1 LTGDRAGL
9 HQRREMKMTIQDRRW
24 SQWLWRALLQG
35 TADAIPGVTAEPPA
49 WLAARAMRCA
59 PPLAVVAALGG
70 RADAATAA
78 RGAQIALFCRYMLSR
93 QLQAMRWLQEA
104 GIAVVAM
111 KGLAAAL
118 ADWPQPAQRIG
129 GDLDLL
135 VRRAD
140 LAAIVAL
147 FARRGFRFGGVLKS
161 RWGFMS
167 DASYLPF
174 HSPDGVCNIDL
185 HIEPDS
191 YPLHLGLDAAAV
203 FAGARRATS
212 NGLCIAIPAAEH
224 SLLIAVANLAKDKF
238 APASARKL
246 IDIARLLQGA
256 AALDWAQIERRA
268 RRARLILPLRTA
280 LSLAVALGVSSRA
293 VPAPWAMPPGGPR
306 GLAWRDL
313 LQRWQAFDDAPAP
326 LPSLLARE
334 WLLSA
339 SPAVAARLALRRLR
353 GLVAPRSGVPPPAA
367 GDPALLSTVEE

>member
-1 LTGDRAGL
+1 
-9 HQRREMKMTIQDRRW
+9 MTIQDRRW
-24 SQWLWRALLQG
+24 SQWLWRALLHG
-35 TADAIPGVTAEPPA
+35 AADVLPDGAAAPPA

-59 PPLAVVAALGG
+59 PPLVVLAALGG
-70 RADAATAA
+70 HADAATAA

-93 QLQAMRWLQEA
+93 QLQAMRWLEEA

-161 RWGFMS
+161 RWGFLS

-185 HIEPDS
+185 HVEPDS
-191 YPLHLGLDAAAV
+191 YPLHRGLDAAAV
-203 FAGARRATS
+203 FAGARRATC
-212 NGLCIAIPAAEH
+212 NGLGIAIPAAEH

-238 APASARKL
+238 TPGGARKL
-246 IDIARLLQGA
+246 IDIARLLRCA

-268 RRARLILPLRTA
+268 RRARLTLPLRTA
-280 LSLAVALGVSSRA
+280 LSLAVALGLPPMG
-293 VPAPWAMPPGGPR
+293 VPACWTAPPGGLAGLR

-313 LQRWQAFDDAPAP
+313 LQRWQAFDDGPAP
-326 LPSLLARE
+326 LPVLLRRE

-367 GDPALLSTVEE
+367 GNPALLSTVEE